1 MSVSSFRSGLR
12 RLGRATAHLSGAVG
26 ACLAALLLLTEWGAS
41 QWVALPLLG
50 YALGYATGKTA
61 PALVRRWRRVS
72 AVSVAQRDLAAKTLV
87 IAHELN
93 PAQRARANHRLRTR
107 VAPRLPELARSA
119 LFELLDTL
127 DILDQHEQPGRQ
139 HLGAQPGSSALDA
152 LLQDQDVEPALG
164 FTLTSLP
171 GVEQVQLYSQARQ
184 LRESLL
190 PESLRL
196 YFTLSRPTRQAE
208 QLLHSQLR
216 LFIDQAKGLVREH
229 EALALRPM
237 QVQQQFLEDKWSQS
251 PVDFLLPLTSAAV
264 PESTR
269 Q

>member
-1 MSVSSFRSGLR
+1 LH

-61 PALVRRWRRVS
+61 PALVRRWHRIS
-72 AVSVAQRDLAAKTLV
+72 AVSVAQRDLAAKTL
-87 IAHELN
+87 AASHELN

-107 VAPRLPELARSA
+107 VAPRLPVTARAA
-119 LFELLDTL
+119 LLELLDTL
-127 DILDQHEQPGRQ
+127 DTLDQYEQQGRAASPGF
-139 HLGAQPGSSALDA
+139 SALDS

-164 FTLTSLP
+164 LTLTSLP
-171 GVEQVQLYSQARQ
+171 GVEQVQLYAQARQ

-196 YFTLSRPTRQAE
+196 YFTLSRPTGQAE

-216 LFIDQAKGLVREH
+216 LFIDQAKVLVREH

-237 QVQQQFLEDKWSQS
+237 QVQQQFLEDKWPQS
-251 PVDFLLPLTSAAV
+251 PADFRLTQTSLSARGQGS
-264 PESTR
+264 PR
-269 Q
+269 